1 MGLRVLP
8 YIPAALHHLLHS
20 WGWKLQKAADGEDK
34 EHTFW
39 DSLFP
44 ASILCS
50 NQRNEIAKPLPHFWK
65 VWKAACSAVSN
76 WRGTFQLHGRRGN
89 FVADFCL
96 FVYLF
101 CKAFTSSQDEHGIVV
116 SWVLKCE
123 SLLGLVSQ
131 NFLTGICLP
140 CTFESFSNYIFLKFR
155 WCGLFFAS
163 LTLPFFFFFGIPSEF
178 GKEKNNLW
186 DFSRLSHK
194 SSALICFI

>member
-1 MGLRVLP
+1 MGLQVLP

-65 VWKAACSAVSN
+65 VWKTARFAVSN
-76 WRGTFQLHGRRGN
+76 WRGTFQLHGRRGS
-89 FVADFCL
+89 FVTDFCL

-101 CKAFTSSQDEHGIVV
+101 CKT
-116 SWVLKCE
+116 
-123 SLLGLVSQ
+123 
-131 NFLTGICLP
+131 NFITRWTWNGSELDVEMREFAGAP
-140 CTFESFSNYIFLKFR
+140 FPEFSYRHMSPPQLLKF
-155 WCGLFFAS
+155 
-163 LTLPFFFFFGIPSEF
+163 
-178 GKEKNNLW
+178 
-186 DFSRLSHK
+186 
-194 SSALICFI
+194 